1 MKDETM
7 KEKGCLFFD
16 FDGTLTVI
24 EDIVTPDGK
33 QTAKPIIP
41 QENFDALL
49 EAKER
54 GYQLFLCTG
63 RAKGSLKNAFARY
76 PLLKDIPW
84 DGMICGASDMWYH
97 GNRIAITYFSE
108 EECMKWIDYSIKTK
122 SEFHYNG
129 TESWENLKFQ
139 MMDDE
144 NEIEAIKAQVREW
157 LVTNPMTNC
166 AVVPTVDFKFAPNS
180 RATVINMPTYSDIF
194 AEGCNKGIAI
204 RKFCNLIGVPIEQTV
219 CFGDSG
225 NDIEMFRACPT
236 SVCMACSPEELKA
249 LSAFVAKGKYGVA
262 EGIRWLLDV
271 KS

>member
-1 MKDETM
+1 
-7 KEKGCLFFD
+7 
-16 FDGTLTVI
+16 
-24 EDIVTPDGK
+24 
-33 QTAKPIIP
+33 
-41 QENFDALL
+41 
-49 EAKER
+49 
-54 GYQLFLCTG
+54 
-63 RAKGSLKNAFARY
+63 
-76 PLLKDIPW
+76 
-84 DGMICGASDMWYH
+84 
-97 GNRIAITYFSE
+97 
-108 EECMKWIDYSIKTK
+108 
-122 SEFHYNG
+122 
-129 TESWENLKFQ
+129 

-236 SVCMACSPEELKA
+236 SVCMANSPEELKA